1 MVGYV
6 GLYEYSSDHI
16 PSPTRF
22 NINASIFIYV
32 MTITDYRLS
41 TVSHVEGQIL
51 GLGTEGT
58 LEGAPLT

>member
-22 NINASIFIYV
+22 NINASIFINV
-32 MTITDYRLS
+32 MTIIS